1 MNWNLIRRNV
11 IRWVRRYRLIL
22 MVSGVMAAVFAVAMM
37 IPSGVHGGIHLTIQP
52 APKSGDYGDF
62 LDALGWR
69 ESTNNYAA
77 VNRFGYMGRYQMGG
91 SALREAGFKD
101 ENGTWTAKAHSYG
114 VYDSDDF
121 LHSPE
126 AQNAAIAAYHTKVCQ
141 YIRADRLDR
150 YIGSTYCGVTVTRS
164 GLLASCHLVGIGS
177 MKKAL
182 ASGTHAY
189 DGNNTP
195 ASEYM
200 ERFGGFDIS
209 QVWGE

>member
-1 MNWNLIRRNV
+1 MNRKNRRTK
-11 IRWVRRYRLIL
+11 VRRWIRQNRLVL
-22 MVSGVMAAVFAVAMM
+22 MVSAVMVCVFAIAML
-37 IPSGVHGGIHLTIQP
+37 IPKYVLDGPQSGGYQE
-52 APKSGDYGDF
+52 F
-62 LDALGWR
+62 LEALGRR

-101 ENGTWTAKAHSYG
+101 ENGNWTSLANSYG
-114 VYDSDDF
+114 IYDSEDF
-121 LHSPE
+121 LHCPE
-126 AQNAAIAAYHTKVCQ
+126 GQDAAIAAYHAKICE
-141 YIRADRLDR
+141 YIRAYKLER

-189 DGNNTP
+189 DGNTTP

-209 QVWGE
+209 EVWGE

>member
-1 MNWNLIRRNV
+1 MDWKQMQKKTGKWI
-11 IRWVRRYRLIL
+11 RRYRLIL
-22 MVSGVMAAVFAVAMM
+22 QVSLVMLMIFAVALV
-37 IPSGVHGGIHLTIQP
+37 IPRHVMDG
-52 APKSGDYGDF
+52 PKSGGYTEF
-62 LDALGWR
+62 LEALGYR
-69 ESTNNYAA
+69 ESSNNYSA

-91 SALREAGFKD
+91 SALKEAGFKNED
-101 ENGTWTAKAHSYG
+101 GAWTELAHSYG
-114 VYDSDDF
+114 IYDSDDF
-121 LHSPE
+121 LASPE
-126 AQNAAIAAYHTKVCQ
+126 GQDAAVARYHAKVCK
-141 YIRADRLDR
+141 YIRAYKLDR

-189 DGNNTP
+189 DGNKTP

-209 QVWGE
+209 EVWGE